1 MENVCKSKAFE
12 IVVLKNEIFLP
23 TNIGVIQLKIYVPLQ
38 LASFYDTKMMKEIV
52 ERYPW
57 PAAGNFSLRWLTF
70 FSPPPPHYTVINFTA
85 SVSDVAM
92 DRWQRVV
99 LAKYL
104 QICSAPGDYI
114 TFVYK

>member
-1 MENVCKSKAFE
+1 
-12 IVVLKNEIFLP
+12 
-23 TNIGVIQLKIYVPLQ
+23 
-38 LASFYDTKMMKEIV
+38 MMKEIV

-104 QICSAPGDYI
+104 QICSASDDYI
-114 TFVYK
+114 TFVYKQPQHGTFVIIKTN